1 MKISSCLTATNN
13 WLTLFFGLKRASLW
27 SAVSLINLWGLPV
40 KPVDHINRMKCHA
53 GIKLTRA
60 LLTRWDNPNIK
71 LDSSSIFKGLL
82 WHLIRNL
89 SKHASSHNCSHVT
102 VTLLESHF
110 FLLWLYAYFSPI
122 GLEKNWIILK
132 FLWQLLKAQ
141 TLNHIS
147 KAGNKWSVLHLM
159 IPWLTVLSLDLVD
172 DE

>member
-1 MKISSCLTATNN
+1 MPTSSYIISFINDSTVKISSCLTATNN
-13 WLTLFFGLKRASLW
+13 WL
-27 SAVSLINLWGLPV
+27 SLINLWGLPV

-60 LLTRWDNPNIK
+60 LLTRWDNPDIK
-71 LDSSSIFKGLL
+71 LDRSSIFKGLL

-132 FLWQLLKAQ
+132 FLWQPLKAQ

-159 IPWLTVLSLDLVD
+159 IVLSLDLVD